1 MCRLTTLLHNTIPRA
16 LLLYTHIHTNIPKLV
31 TAELLLSHPQWGLS
45 TPQFLSAASRMLPA
59 RTCANRLWALPSAEQ
74 ATHFSS
80 STASSSSLY
89 CHKSNSLTRHHY
101 QKRIFP

>member
-1 MCRLTTLLHNTIPRA
+1 M
-16 LLLYTHIHTNIPKLV
+16 
-31 TAELLLSHPQWGLS
+31 LS
-45 TPQFLSAASRMLPA
+45 A

-74 ATHFSS
+74 ATHSSS

-101 QKRIFP
+101 QKRIFPHSKARPTTSGGQASSATRSSYWAFGTQSTNPLPSQNLKRSLSNPKQRQALEKRG